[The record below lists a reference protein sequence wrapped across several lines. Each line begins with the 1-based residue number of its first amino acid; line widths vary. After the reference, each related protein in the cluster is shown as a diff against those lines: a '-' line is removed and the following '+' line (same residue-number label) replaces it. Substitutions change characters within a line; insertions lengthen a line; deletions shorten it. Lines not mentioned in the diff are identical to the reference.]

1 MAKKKEAASAVID
14 KLRDLYELQQIDS
27 KIDEIQVL
35 KGELPI
41 EVSDLEDEIAG
52 LETRMRR
59 MEEGIT
65 ELEGEASKHDA
76 NIREAEGL
84 IARYTEQMDNVKNN
98 REYEALMKE
107 LEMQKLEIQL
117 SEKKIREA
125 NNSLYNKRETKDAA
139 QARLESKQKALET
152 KKVELKAIVEK
163 TEKDEEKLR
172 KKSDKARKKIEERLL
187 NSYARIR
194 SNYRNGLAVVT
205 VERDACG
212 GCFNQIPPQVQMEIA
227 THNNVVAC
235 EHCGRI
241 LVDESINAEPEAA
254 EA

>member
-52 LETRMRR
+52 LQTRMNR
-59 MEEGIT
+59 MEEGIA

-139 QARLESKQKALET
+139 QARLEAKQKALET

-172 KKSDKARKKIEERLL
+172 KKSEKARKKIAERLL

>member
-1 MAKKKEAASAVID
+1 MAKKETATAVID
-14 KLRDLYELQQIDS
+14 KLRELYALQQIDS

-59 MEEGIT
+59 MEEGISD
-65 ELEGEASKHDA
+65 LESEAGRHDA

-84 IARYTEQMDNVKNN
+84 IARYTMQMDNVKNN

-125 NNSLYNKRETKDAA
+125 QIALHNKRETREAA
-139 QARLESKQKALET
+139 QMRLDTKQKALEN

-163 TEKDEEKLR
+163 TEKDEEKLS
-172 KKSDKARKKIEERLL
+172 KKSDKARKSIAERLL
-187 NSYARIR
+187 NSYDRIR
-194 SNYRNGLAVVT
+194 SNYRNGMAVVT
-205 VERDACG
+205 VERNACG

-227 THNNVVAC
+227 THNNIIAC

-241 LVDESINAEPEAA
+241 LVDESLNEKETA
-254 EA
+254 

>member
-1 MAKKKEAASAVID
+1 
-14 KLRDLYELQQIDS
+14 
-27 KIDEIQVL
+27 
-35 KGELPI
+35 
-41 EVSDLEDEIAG
+41 
-52 LETRMRR
+52 
-59 MEEGIT
+59 
-65 ELEGEASKHDA
+65 
-76 NIREAEGL
+76 
-84 IARYTEQMDNVKNN
+84 
-98 REYEALMKE
+98 
-107 LEMQKLEIQL
+107 MQKLEIQL

-139 QARLESKQKALET
+139 QARLEAKQKALET

-172 KKSDKARKKIEERLL
+172 KKSEKARKKIAERLL

>member
-1 MAKKKEAASAVID
+1 
-14 KLRDLYELQQIDS
+14 LQQIDS
-27 KIDEIQVL
+27 KVDEIQIL

-59 MEEGIT
+59 MEEGIDD
-65 ELEGEASKHDA
+65 LEGGISKHSA

-84 IARYTEQMDNVKNN
+84 IARYTAQMDNVKNN

-117 SEKKIREA
+117 SEK
-125 NNSLYNKRETKDAA
+125 
-139 QARLESKQKALET
+139 
-152 KKVELKAIVEK
+152 AIIVK

-172 KKSDKARKKIEERLL
+172 KKSDRARKKISERLL
-187 NSYARIR
+187 NSYNRIR
-194 SNYRNGLAVVT
+194 SNYRNGMAVVT
-205 VERDACG
+205 VERNSCG

-227 THNNVVAC
+227 THNNIIAC

-241 LVDESINAEPEAA
+241 LIDETSLNEPA